1 MRINNTLVAG
11 HDIAEQFAIFF
22 EKEVARIVGETAVNQ
37 NVYNG
42 RSKMAADPLM
52 FMTSPKI
59 SEYIKDLKL
68 KNTEG
73 YDRIPQRILVI
84 IN

>member
-1 MRINNTLVAG
+1 MKINNTLVAG

-22 EKEVARIVGETAVNQ
+22 EKKVARIVGETAVNQ

-42 RSKMAADPLM
+42 RIKMAADPVR
-52 FMTSPKI
+52 SI
-59 SEYIKDLKL
+59 IKYVQSALLEIIYAD
-68 KNTEG
+68 
-73 YDRIPQRILVI
+73 VI